1 MAKSRDTDLWFVSFK
16 VPRRLRLDS
25 PQQPVRRT
33 KTFLTEGEAKEFA
46 KQMLSDSRKV
56 IAGTLLSPH
65 QPTRRFISGFEIYR
79 WIEEE
84 SSDPAQ

>member
-1 MAKSRDTDLWFVSFK
+1 
-16 VPRRLRLDS
+16 
-25 PQQPVRRT
+25 
-33 KTFLTEGEAKEFA
+33 
-46 KQMLSDSRKV
+46 MLSDSRKV